1 MPKLSHTRELRG
13 VASSEQA
20 SEEKMRHH
28 GMGETPNC
36 PDFNFQFSDSGRI
49 YHQAIVDESTC
60 NNPAYV
66 NRIGLNIARQFKD
79 PNARITCC
87 STDGCNW
94 RWDTAV
100 SNQAI
105 GQSLTAASSNTVYYG
120 YIGRLAHN

>member
-1 MPKLSHTRELRG
+1 M
-13 VASSEQA
+13 
-20 SEEKMRHH
+20 
-28 GMGETPNC
+28 
-36 PDFNFQFSDSGRI
+36 
-49 YHQAIVDESTC
+49 DESTC

-105 GQSLTAASSNTVYYG
+105 GQSLTAASSDTVYYG
-120 YIGRLAHN
+120 YIGRLTLSSHLTLPRIPIPDLQAWPWAFCC